1 MILFKEFKDISFLC
15 CAYALTLTTIQA
27 WTLKLLLIK
36 EPIFLKTFVEKHIVS
51 LLKAG
56 DERAIG
62 LLYDHYADALYGVAI
77 KVTHDTELA
86 QDVLQESFIKIWKN
100 AHKYDAEKARLFTWL
115 FRVVQNTAIDKVR
128 SRKRKMDKEVQT
140 NDSNVYHL
148 QTTSLS
154 IEHIDL
160 KAHTD
165 GLDDKYKVV
174 IDALF
179 FKGMTHQEASE
190 ELDIPLGTV
199 KSRLKIGL
207 RELRKLFGII
217 VMMISML

>member
-1 MILFKEFKDISFLC
+1 M
-15 CAYALTLTTIQA
+15 
-27 WTLKLLLIK
+27 
-36 EPIFLKTFVEKHIVS
+36 KTFVEKHIVE

-77 KVTHDTELA
+77 KVTHEEELA

-100 AHKYDAEKARLFTWL
+100 AHKYDATKARLFTWL

-128 SRKRKMDKEVQT
+128 SRQRKQAKEIQT
-140 NDSNVYHL
+140 EDSNVYHL
-148 QTTSLS
+148 TTAPLA
-154 IEHIDL
+154 IEHMDIQTH
-160 KAHTD
+160 AN
-165 GLDDKYKVV
+165 GLEDKYRIV

-179 FKGMTHQEASE
+179 FQGMTQQEASD
-190 ELDIPLGTV
+190 ELNIPLGTV

-207 RELRKLFGII
+207 RELRKLFGLIFLMII
-217 VMMISML
+217 EL